1 MDTKEVLL
9 LYFKHFSIKKIK
21 VVVLE
26 MKLNKINKLQ
36 MNFINQLLKKKFK
49 KIRVYSLFKD
59 NIWGVGLADMQLI
72 NKFNKGTRFLLCVI
86 DIFSIVSKY
95 SWVVTLKDKKGVT
108 IVNAFQKALDR
119 SNRKPNKIW
128 VDKGSDFYN
137 SSFIKWLK
145 GNDIEMY
152 STYNQGKSV
161 VAERFIRTL
170 KNKNYKYMTSI
181 SENLYIDKLYDI
193 VNEYN
198 NTYHEAIK
206 MKPVDVKS
214 GNFVEYNVNF
224 NDKYPKFQVG
234 DHVRISKYKNI
245 FGEGYT
251 PNWSEEIFVIKK
263 VQTTV
268 PWIYVSNEFNGEE
281 IIATFMKKNCRRLTT
296 KNLE

>member
-108 IVNAFQKALDR
+108 IVNAFQKVLGR

-214 GNFVEYNVNF
+214 GNYVEYNVNF
-224 NDKYPKFQVG
+224 NDKYPKFQVR